1 MSKVRIKVEI
11 KNSEENN
18 LREVDA
24 IISDS
29 KLKYKEEENTTVV
42 FSYLDKTLVREN
54 NELRMDYTFDLN
66 KETIGRIYIKELNK
80 KLEIKIKTT
89 KLKIENND
97 IEVSFIVE
105 DNKFN
110 YKVEVIK

>member
-42 FSYLDKTLVREN
+42 FSYLDKTLV
-54 NELRMDYTFDLN
+54 
-66 KETIGRIYIKELNK
+66 
-80 KLEIKIKTT
+80 
-89 KLKIENND
+89 
-97 IEVSFIVE
+97 
-105 DNKFN
+105 
-110 YKVEVIK
+110 